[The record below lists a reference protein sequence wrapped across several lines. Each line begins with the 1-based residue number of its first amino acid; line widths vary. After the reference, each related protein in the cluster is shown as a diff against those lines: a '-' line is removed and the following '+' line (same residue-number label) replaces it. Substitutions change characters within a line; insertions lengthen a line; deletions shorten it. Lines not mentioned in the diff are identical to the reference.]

1 MDTCNILERRM
12 HFFKNLSFW
21 KKLLIMGA
29 IPLALLGVVIGVLS
43 FQKAD
48 AVVRQSE
55 KRVLSDT
62 INRVDVSLNVK
73 VRQIDSLMQTVAGSA
88 EAQELTTLNQPGSSS
103 PADTAGLRQLC
114 QNLFSPFT
122 EISDVNILLGERV
135 IYTSRT
141 EDSALDP
148 DILAMLYERAERYP
162 DKAIWSN
169 LTTGLYARELK
180 TADGLLIYT
189 GLRDESD
196 KTVGLVVAEVNPRTF
211 GSYIL
216 TKQKILGYQTT
227 FITDREGAFIFGDNA
242 VREGWRE
249 AILQRYQAGERKSNI
264 ELDGTEYYVCSQY
277 NGLTG
282 WVTFTMIPENKLFPE
297 ANSLKQYTV
306 ALVAVS
312 IVLASVFLMI
322 QALAIT
328 KPLAR
333 LKTGMKQVQDKNFEL
348 QLENDRKDEIGE
360 LTETFNYMVNRI
372 HILVNQ
378 VYQEK
383 IAQKTAEIEALQA
396 QINPHFLY
404 NTLDTINWMLID
416 RDEMEV
422 SAIVVALGKLM
433 QYSMDTATAMVSLS
447 EECRHV
453 RDYLLIQKFRLE
465 DRLEFSL
472 YFDPSLETFKVP
484 KLILQPL
491 IENAIEHGIHHAGRP
506 GILRINAARAGNR
519 VYITVSDNGRGMTP
533 DELYQ
538 FKRLLSNDSV
548 GYKNIGV
555 RNVARRLQLHFNDR
569 CEFVVDNTLGGG
581 LSITIV
587 LPLDEGALPEH
598 IAIPISEED
607 QA

>member
-1 MDTCNILERRM
+1 M
-12 HFFKNLSFW
+12 HFFRNISFW
-21 KKLLIMGA
+21 KKLLLMGA
-29 IPLALLGVVIGVLS
+29 IPLALLGVVIGFLS
-43 FQKAD
+43 YQKAD
-48 AVVRQSE
+48 KVVRQSE

-88 EAQELTTLNQPGSSS
+88 EAQELARADSAGGKGLIGTTALSV
-103 PADTAGLRQLC
+103 LC
-114 QNLFSPFT
+114 QNLFGPFG
-122 EISDVNILLGERV
+122 EISDVNILLGEQLV
-135 IYTSRT
+135 YTSRM
-141 EDSALDP
+141 EQAAIDP
-148 DILAMLYERAERYP
+148 VMLAELYDRAARYP
-162 DKAIWSN
+162 GKAIWSD
-169 LTTGLYARELK
+169 LTTGLYERESK
-180 TADGLLIYT
+180 SADGLLIYA
-189 GLRDESD
+189 GLRDTQGE
-196 KTVGLVVAEVNPRTF
+196 TIGLVVAEVNPRTF

-227 FITDREGAFIFGDNA
+227 FLTDRAGAIICGDNA
-242 VREGWRE
+242 VRDDWRK
-249 AILQRYQAGERKSNI
+249 AILLRYKAGERKSDI
-264 ELDGTEYYVCSQY
+264 ELGGTMYYVCSQY

-282 WVTFTMIPENKLFPE
+282 WVTFTMIPDNRLFPE
-297 ANSLKQYTV
+297 ANSLKQYTIV
-306 ALVAVS
+306 LVAVS
-312 IVLASVFLMI
+312 IVLAALFLLI
-322 QALAIT
+322 LALAIT

-348 QLENDRKDEIGE
+348 QLENDRRDEIGE

-422 SAIVVALGKLM
+422 SAIVVSLGKLM
-433 QYSMDTATAMVSLS
+433 QYSMDTATSMVSLL

-453 RDYLLIQKFRLE
+453 KDYLLIQKCRLE
-465 DRLEFSL
+465 DRLEFTL
-472 YFDPSLETFKVP
+472 NLDPSLETFKVP

-491 IENAIEHGIHHAGRP
+491 IENAIDHGIHHSGRP
-506 GILRINAARAGNR
+506 GILRVNAVRAGSR

-538 FKRLLSNDSV
+538 FKRLLSNDSI

-569 CEFVVDNTLGGG
+569 CEFAVDNTLGGG

-587 LPLDEGALPEH
+587 LPIDDAQALPEG
-598 IAIPISEED
+598 IPVTPSTGED
-607 QA
+607 EA

>member
-1 MDTCNILERRM
+1 M
-12 HFFKNLSFW
+12 HFFKNISFW
-21 KKLLIMGA
+21 KKLLITGA
-29 IPLALLGVVIGVLS
+29 VPLALLGVVIGVLS
-43 FQKAD
+43 YQKAD
-48 AVVRQSE
+48 QVVRQSE

-62 INRVDVSLNVK
+62 INRIDVNLNVK
-73 VRQIDSLMQTVAGSA
+73 VRQIDSLMQTVIGSA
-88 EAQELTTLNQPGSSS
+88 EAEELARLSESDNPGLMGTAELTL
-103 PADTAGLRQLC
+103 LC
-114 QNLFSPFT
+114 QNLFGPFS
-122 EISDVNILLGERV
+122 EISDVNILLGSQV
-135 IYTSRT
+135 VYTSRA
-141 EDSALDP
+141 EDAAIDP
-148 DILAMLYERAERYP
+148 TVLKELYARAEKYAK
-162 DKAIWSN
+162 KAIWSD
-169 LTTGLYARELK
+169 LTRGLYASA
-180 TADGLLIYT
+180 TDQANSLLIYA
-189 GLRDESD
+189 GLRNSREE
-196 KTVGLVVAEVNPRTF
+196 TVGLVVAEVNPRTF
-211 GSYIL
+211 GGAIL

-227 FITDREGAFIFGDNA
+227 FITDRSGAVIYGDNA
-242 VREGWRE
+242 VRDDWRRE
-249 AILQRYQAGERKSNI
+249 ILVRYKAGERKSNI
-264 ELDGTEYYVCSQY
+264 VLDGSMYYVCSQY

-282 WVTFTMIPENKLFPE
+282 WVTFTMIPDNKLFPE
-297 ANSLKQYTV
+297 AGSLKRYTV
-306 ALVAVS
+306 ALVAIS
-312 IVLASVFLMI
+312 IALASMFLLI
-322 QALAIT
+322 LAFAVT

-333 LKTGMKQVQDKNFEL
+333 LKTGMKQVQDKNFDL

-372 HILVNQ
+372 HVLVNQ

-433 QYSMDTATAMVSLS
+433 QYSMDTKVSMVSLL
-447 EECRHV
+447 EECKHV
-453 RDYLLIQKFRLE
+453 KDYLLIQKFRLE
-465 DRLEFSL
+465 DRLEFTL
-472 YFDPSLETFKVP
+472 NLDPSLETFKVP

-491 IENAIEHGIHHAGRP
+491 IENAIDHGIHNSGRA
-506 GILRINAARAGNR
+506 GILRVNAIRAGSR

-538 FKRLLSNDSV
+538 FKRLLCNDSI

-587 LPLDEGALPEH
+587 LPLDDFQGIEEQSADSPTGIEGE
-598 IAIPISEED
+598 

>member
-1 MDTCNILERRM
+1 M
-12 HFFKNLSFW
+12 HFFKNISFW

-43 FQKAD
+43 YQKAD
-48 AVVRQSE
+48 KVVRQSE

-62 INRVDVSLNVK
+62 INRIDISLNVK

-88 EAQELTTLNQPGSSS
+88 EAQELANLIESGVPGLVGTAELTL
-103 PADTAGLRQLC
+103 LC
-114 QNLFSPFT
+114 QNLFGPFS
-122 EISDVNILLGERV
+122 EISDVNILIGEQV
-135 IYTSRT
+135 VYTSRT
-141 EDSALDP
+141 EDAAIDP
-148 DILAMLYERAERYP
+148 VILADLYAHAEKYP
-162 DKAIWSN
+162 AKAIWSN
-169 LTTGLYARELK
+169 LTTGLYD
-180 TADGLLIYT
+180 TAANAADSLLIYA
-189 GLRDESD
+189 GLQNRHSE
-196 KTVGLVVAEVNPRTF
+196 TVGLVVAEVNPRTF
-211 GSYIL
+211 GGAIL

-227 FITDREGAFIFGDNA
+227 FITDREGTIIYGDNA
-242 VREGWRE
+242 VRDDWRS
-249 AILQRYQAGERKSNI
+249 ALLARYKAGERKSVI
-264 ELDGTEYYVCSQY
+264 ELGGVSYYICSQY

-282 WVTFTMIPENKLFPE
+282 WVTFTMIPDSKLFPE
-297 ANSLKQYTV
+297 ADSLKRYTV
-306 ALVAVS
+306 VLVTVS
-312 IVLASVFLMI
+312 VVLASMFLLI
-322 QALAIT
+322 LALAIT

-333 LKTGMKQVQDKNFEL
+333 LKNGMRQVQDKNFDL
-348 QLENDRKDEIGE
+348 QLENDRRDEIGE

-404 NTLDTINWMLID
+404 NTLDTINWMLIG

-433 QYSMDTATAMVSLS
+433 QYSMDTATSMVTLL

-453 RDYLLIQKFRLE
+453 KDYLLIQKFRLE
-465 DRLEFSL
+465 DRLEFTL
-472 YFDPSLETFKVP
+472 NLEDSLETFKVP

-491 IENAIEHGIHHAGRP
+491 IENAIDHGIHNSGRA
-506 GILRINAARAGNR
+506 GILRVNAIRAGSR
-519 VYITVSDNGRGMTP
+519 VYLTVSDNGRGMTP

-538 FKRLLSNDSV
+538 FKRLLSNDSI

-555 RNVARRLQLHFNDR
+555 RNVARRLQLHFNGR
-569 CEFVVDNTLGGG
+569 CEFVVNNTLGGG

-587 LPLDEGALPEH
+587 LPLDDEAMMLNNGVCSTQDDEGGTA
-598 IAIPISEED
+598 
-607 QA
+607 

>member
-1 MDTCNILERRM
+1 M
-12 HFFKNLSFW
+12 HFFRNISFW

-29 IPLALLGVVIGVLS
+29 IPLALLGVVIGALS
-43 FQKAD
+43 YSKAD
-48 AVVRQSE
+48 RVVRQSE

-62 INRVDVSLNVK
+62 INRIDISLNAK
-73 VRQIDSLMQTVAGSA
+73 VRQIDSLMQTVAGSM
-88 EAQELTTLNQPGSSS
+88 EAQELANLSESGVPSLVS
-103 PADTAGLRQLC
+103 TAVLSQLC
-114 QNLFSPFT
+114 QNLFGPFG
-122 EISDVNILLGERV
+122 EISAVNIMLGGQV
-135 IYTSRT
+135 IYTSR
-141 EDSALDP
+141 AKGAVVDP
-148 DILAMLYERAERYP
+148 VMLAELYDHAGRYP
-162 DKAIWSN
+162 GKAIWSN
-169 LTTGLYARELK
+169 LTTGLYE
-180 TADGLLIYT
+180 ADAEKAESLLIYI
-189 GLRDESD
+189 GLQSTRGE
-196 KTVGLVVAEVNPRTF
+196 TVGLVVAEVNPRAF
-211 GSYIL
+211 GGAIL

-227 FITDREGAFIFGDNA
+227 FITDREGAILYGDNT
-242 VREGWRE
+242 VLDDWRV
-249 AILQRYQAGERKSNI
+249 AILARYQAGERKSII
-264 ELDGTEYYVCSQY
+264 ELAGTSYYVCSQY

-282 WVTFTMIPENKLFPE
+282 WVTFTMIPDNKLFPE
-297 ANSLKQYTV
+297 ADSLKRYTV
-306 ALVAVS
+306 VLVTVS
-312 IVLASVFLMI
+312 VALASIFLLI
-322 QALAIT
+322 LAIAIT

-333 LKTGMKQVQDKNFEL
+333 LKTGMKQVQDKNFDL
-348 QLENDRKDEIGE
+348 QLENNRKDEIGE

-416 RDEMEV
+416 RDDMEV
-422 SAIVVALGKLM
+422 SAIIVALGKLM
-433 QYSMDTATAMVSLS
+433 QYSMDTGTSMGSLL

-453 RDYLLIQKFRLE
+453 KDYLLIQKFRLE
-465 DRLEFSL
+465 DRLDFTL
-472 YFDPSLETFKVP
+472 NLDPSLETFKVP

-491 IENAIEHGIHHAGRP
+491 IENAIDHGIHNSGRA
-506 GILRINAARAGNR
+506 GILRINTIRAGSR

-538 FKRLLSNDSV
+538 FKRLLSNDYI

-587 LPLDEGALPEH
+587 LPLDDEAVLLNSGADATPGDEGGDA
-598 IAIPISEED
+598 
-607 QA
+607 

>member
-1 MDTCNILERRM
+1 M
-12 HFFKNLSFW
+12 HFFRNISFW

-29 IPLALLGVVIGVLS
+29 IPLALLGVVIGALS
-43 FQKAD
+43 YTKAD
-48 AVVRQSE
+48 RVVRQSE

-62 INRVDVSLNVK
+62 INRIDVSLNVK
-73 VRQIDSLMQTVAGSA
+73 VRQIDSLMQTVAGSE
-88 EAQELTTLNQPGSSS
+88 EAQALVNLGASGTPGLIG
-103 PADTAGLRQLC
+103 TAGLSLLC
-114 QNLFSPFT
+114 QNLFGPFS
-122 EISDVNILLGERV
+122 EISDVNILLGEQAV
-135 IYTSRT
+135 YTSRA
-141 EDSALDP
+141 EDARIDP
-148 DILAMLYERAERYP
+148 MMLAELYERASKYP
-162 DKAIWSN
+162 GKAIWSN
-169 LTTGLYARELK
+169 LTTGLYETQDKKANS
-180 TADGLLIYT
+180 LLIYA
-189 GLRDESD
+189 GLQDSIGN
-196 KTVGLVVAEVNPRTF
+196 TLGLVVAEVNPRTF
-211 GSYIL
+211 GSAIL

-227 FITDREGAFIFGDNA
+227 FITDREGAIIYGDNA
-242 VREGWRE
+242 VRDDWRS
-249 AILQRYQAGERKSNI
+249 AILARYEAGERKSNI
-264 ELDGTEYYVCSQY
+264 ELDGTMYYVCSQY

-282 WVTFTMIPENKLFPE
+282 WVTFTMIPDNKLFPE
-297 ANSLKQYTV
+297 ADSLKRYTV
-306 ALVAVS
+306 ALVVVS
-312 IVLASVFLMI
+312 VALASMFLLI
-322 QALAIT
+322 LALAIT

-333 LKTGMKQVQDKNFEL
+333 LKTGMKQVQDKNFDL

-433 QYSMDTATAMVSLS
+433 QYSMNTATSMVSLL

-453 RDYLLIQKFRLE
+453 KDYLLIQKFRLE
-465 DRLEFSL
+465 DRLEFTL
-472 YFDPSLETFKVP
+472 NLDPSLETFKVP

-491 IENAIEHGIHHAGRP
+491 IENAIDHGIHNSGRA
-506 GILRINAARAGNR
+506 GILRVNAIRAGSR

-538 FKRLLSNDSV
+538 FKRLLCNDSI

-587 LPLDEGALPEH
+587 LPLDDEAVLLNSGADATPGDEGGDA
-598 IAIPISEED
+598 
-607 QA
+607 

>member
-1 MDTCNILERRM
+1 M
-12 HFFKNLSFW
+12 HFFKNILFW

-43 FQKAD
+43 YQKAD
-48 AVVRQSE
+48 NVVRQSE
-55 KRVLSDT
+55 KRVLSDS

-73 VRQIDSLMQTVAGSA
+73 VRQIDSLMQTIAGSA
-88 EAQELTTLNQPGSSS
+88 EAQRLANLSEKDAPAIVGTTEL
-103 PADTAGLRQLC
+103 AQLC
-114 QNLFSPFT
+114 QNLFDPFA
-122 EISDVNILLGERV
+122 EISDVNILFGEQV

-141 EDSALDP
+141 EDATLDP
-148 DILAMLYERAERYP
+148 DILAMLYERASSYP
-162 DKAIWSN
+162 GKAIWSD
-169 LTTGLYARELK
+169 LMTGLYDSES
-180 TADGLLIYT
+180 TSGDGLLIYT
-189 GLRDESD
+189 GLRSD
-196 KTVGLVVAEVNPRTF
+196 TDDTVGLVVAEVDPSTF

-227 FITDREGAFIFGDNA
+227 FITDREGAVICGDNA
-242 VREGWRE
+242 VRDDWRE
-249 AILQRYQAGERKSNI
+249 AILLRYKEGERKSNI
-264 ELDGTEYYVCSQY
+264 ELDGTTYYVCSQY

-282 WVTFTMIPENKLFPE
+282 WVTFTMIPDNKLFPE
-297 ANSLKQYTV
+297 ASSLKQYTV
-306 ALVAVS
+306 VLVAVS
-312 IVLASVFLMI
+312 VLLASVFLLI

-383 IAQKTAEIEALQA
+383 IAQKIAEIEALQA

-433 QYSMDTATAMVSLS
+433 QYSMDTSTSMVTLT

-472 YFDPSLETFKVP
+472 NFDPSLESFRVP

-491 IENAIEHGIHHAGRP
+491 IENAIDHGIQHSGRP
-506 GILRINAARAGNR
+506 GILRVNASRAGNR

-533 DELYQ
+533 DELFQ
-538 FKRLLSNDSV
+538 FKRLLCNDSI

-587 LPLDEGALPEH
+587 LPLDEGALPED
-598 IAIPISEED
+598 ITIPISEEG
-607 QA
+607 QT

>member
-1 MDTCNILERRM
+1 MHLFRNI
-12 HFFKNLSFW
+12 SFW

-43 FQKAD
+43 YQKAD
-48 AVVRQSE
+48 KVVRQSE

-73 VRQIDSLMQTVAGSA
+73 VRQIDSLIQTVAGST
-88 EAQELTTLNQPGSSS
+88 EAQELTQLSASSA
-103 PADTAGLRQLC
+103 PILVGTAELSKLC
-114 QNLFSPFT
+114 QNLFGPFG
-122 EISDVNILLGERV
+122 EISDVNILLGEQV
-135 IYTSRT
+135 VYTSRM
-141 EDSALDP
+141 EDADIDP
-148 DILAMLYERAERYP
+148 LILAELYERAGRYP
-162 DKAIWSN
+162 TKAIWSN
-169 LTTGLYARELK
+169 LTTGLYERELK
-180 TADGLLIYT
+180 AADGLLIYA
-189 GLRDESD
+189 GLQDGQGE
-196 KTVGLVVAEVNPRTF
+196 TVGLVVAEIVPRTF

-227 FITDREGAFIFGDNA
+227 FITDREGAIICGDNA
-242 VREGWRE
+242 VRDDWRE
-249 AILQRYQAGERKSNI
+249 AILLRYQAGERKSNI
-264 ELDGTEYYVCSQY
+264 ELGGTMYYVCSQY

-282 WVTFTMIPENKLFPE
+282 WVTFTMIPDNRLFPE

-306 ALVAVS
+306 VLVAVS
-312 IVLASVFLMI
+312 IVLAALFLLI
-322 QALAIT
+322 LALAIT
-328 KPLAR
+328 KPLAQ
-333 LKTGMKQVQDKNFEL
+333 LKNGMKQVQDKNFEL

-433 QYSMDTATAMVSLS
+433 QYSMDTATSMVSLA

-453 RDYLLIQKFRLE
+453 KDYLLIQKFRLE
-465 DRLEFSL
+465 DRLEFTL
-472 YFDPSLETFKVP
+472 NLDPSLEDFKVP

-491 IENAIEHGIHHAGRP
+491 IENAIDHGIHNSGRA
-506 GILRINAARAGNR
+506 GILRVSAIRAGSR
-519 VYITVSDNGRGMTP
+519 VYISVSDNGRGMTP

-538 FKRLLSNDSV
+538 FKRLLSNDSI

-555 RNVARRLQLHFNDR
+555 RNVARRLQLHFSDR

-587 LPLDEGALPEH
+587 LPLDEKQA
-598 IAIPISEED
+598 IAQQGTEQNASYEGER
-607 QA
+607 A

>member
-1 MDTCNILERRM
+1 M
-12 HFFKNLSFW
+12 HFFRNISFW

-43 FQKAD
+43 YQKAD
-48 AVVRQSE
+48 KVVRQSE

-73 VRQIDSLMQTVAGSA
+73 VRQINSLMQTVAGSA
-88 EAQELTTLNQPGSSS
+88 EAQALAALREADAPVLVGTAEL
-103 PADTAGLRQLC
+103 AQLC
-114 QNLFSPFT
+114 QNLFGPFG
-122 EISDVNILLGERV
+122 EISDVNILLGEQIV
-135 IYTSRT
+135 YTSRT
-141 EDSALDP
+141 ENAALDP
-148 DILAMLYERAERYP
+148 DILAMLYERADRYP
-162 DKAIWSN
+162 GKAIWSN
-169 LTTGLYARELK
+169 LTTGLYDRELK
-180 TADGLLIYT
+180 RTDGLLIYI
-189 GLRDESD
+189 GLRDENEQ
-196 KTVGLVVAEVNPRTF
+196 TVGLVVAEVNPRTF

-227 FITDREGAFIFGDNA
+227 FITDREGAVICGDNA
-242 VREGWRE
+242 VREDWRE
-249 AILQRYQAGERKSNI
+249 AILLRYKAGERKSNI
-264 ELDGTEYYVCSQY
+264 ELDGTTYYVCSQY

-282 WVTFTMIPENKLFPE
+282 WVTFTMIPDNKLFPE
-297 ANSLKQYTV
+297 ASSLKQYTV
-306 ALVAVS
+306 VLVAVS

-333 LKTGMKQVQDKNFEL
+333 LKTGMKQVQDKNFDL

-433 QYSMDTATAMVSLS
+433 QYSMDTATSMVYLA

-453 RDYLLIQKFRLE
+453 KDYLLIQKFRLE
-465 DRLEFSL
+465 DKLEFTL
-472 YFDPSLETFKVP
+472 NFDPSLETFKVP

-491 IENAIEHGIHHAGRP
+491 IENAIDHGIHHSGRP
-506 GILRINAARAGNR
+506 GILRVNAVRAGNR

-538 FKRLLSNDSV
+538 FKRLLCNDSI

-587 LPLDEGALPEH
+587 LPLDEGAVPDD
-598 IAIPISEED
+598 IAIPIIEEG

>member
-1 MDTCNILERRM
+1 M
-12 HFFKNLSFW
+12 HFFRNISFW

-43 FQKAD
+43 YQKAD
-48 AVVRQSE
+48 KVVRQSE

-73 VRQIDSLMQTVAGSA
+73 VRQIDSLMQTVASSA
-88 EAQELTTLNQPGSSS
+88 EAQNLAHLSRTDAPGLVG
-103 PADTAGLRQLC
+103 TAALAQLC
-114 QNLFSPFT
+114 QNLFGPFG
-122 EISDVNILLGERV
+122 EISDVNILLGEQV
-135 IYTSRT
+135 IYTSHT
-141 EDSALDP
+141 EDAIIDP
-148 DILAMLYERAERYP
+148 VILAELYDRAGRYP
-162 DKAIWSN
+162 GKAIWSN
-169 LTTGLYARELK
+169 LTTGLYETESDA
-180 TADGLLIYT
+180 AGSLLIYA
-189 GLRDESD
+189 GLHSENGE
-196 KTVGLVVAEVNPRTF
+196 TIGLAVAEVNPRTF

-227 FITDREGAFIFGDNA
+227 FITDREGAVICGDNA
-242 VREGWRE
+242 VRDDWRK
-249 AILQRYQAGERKSNI
+249 AILLRYKAGERKSNI
-264 ELDGTEYYVCSQY
+264 ELDGTTYYVCSQY

-282 WVTFTMIPENKLFPE
+282 WVTFTMIPDNKLFPE

-306 ALVAVS
+306 VLVAVS

-348 QLENDRKDEIGE
+348 QLENDRRDEIGE

-433 QYSMDTATAMVSLS
+433 QYSMDTATSMVSLA

-453 RDYLLIQKFRLE
+453 KDYLLIQKFRLE
-465 DRLEFSL
+465 DRLEFTL
-472 YFDPSLETFKVP
+472 NLDPTLETFKVP

-491 IENAIEHGIHHAGRP
+491 IENAIDHGIHHSGRA
-506 GILRINAARAGNR
+506 GILRVNAVRAGSR

-538 FKRLLSNDSV
+538 FKRLLCNDSV

-587 LPLDEGALPEH
+587 LPLDDAQALPES
-598 IAIPISEED
+598 IPVNPNTEE
-607 QA
+607 AEA

>member
-1 MDTCNILERRM
+1 M
-12 HFFKNLSFW
+12 HFFRNISFW

-43 FQKAD
+43 YQKAD
-48 AVVRQSE
+48 KVVRQSE

-88 EAQELTTLNQPGSSS
+88 EAQELAHLSRTDAPGLVG
-103 PADTAGLRQLC
+103 TAALAQLC
-114 QNLFSPFT
+114 QNLFGPFG
-122 EISDVNILLGERV
+122 EISDVNILLGEQV

-141 EDSALDP
+141 EDAIIDP
-148 DILAMLYERAERYP
+148 VILAELYDRAGRYP
-162 DKAIWSN
+162 GKAIWSN
-169 LTTGLYARELK
+169 LTTGLYETESDA
-180 TADGLLIYT
+180 ADSLLIYA
-189 GLRDESD
+189 GLHSENGE
-196 KTVGLVVAEVNPRTF
+196 TIGLAVAEINTRTF

-227 FITDREGAFIFGDNA
+227 FITDREGAVICGDNA
-242 VREGWRE
+242 VRDDWRK
-249 AILQRYQAGERKSNI
+249 AILLRYKAGERKSNI
-264 ELDGTEYYVCSQY
+264 ELDGTTYYVCSQY

-282 WVTFTMIPENKLFPE
+282 WVTFTMIPDNKLFPE

-306 ALVAVS
+306 VLVAVS

-348 QLENDRKDEIGE
+348 QLENDRRDEIGE

-433 QYSMDTATAMVSLS
+433 QYSMDTATSMVSLA

-453 RDYLLIQKFRLE
+453 KDYLLIQKFRLE
-465 DRLEFSL
+465 DRLEFTL
-472 YFDPSLETFKVP
+472 NLDPTLETFKVP

-491 IENAIEHGIHHAGRP
+491 IENAIDHGIHHSGRA
-506 GILRINAARAGNR
+506 GILRVNAVRAGSR

-538 FKRLLSNDSV
+538 FKRLLCNDSV

-587 LPLDEGALPEH
+587 LPLDDAQALPES
-598 IAIPISEED
+598 IPVTPNGEE
-607 QA
+607 AEA

>member
-1 MDTCNILERRM
+1 M
-12 HFFKNLSFW
+12 HFFRNISFW

-29 IPLALLGVVIGVLS
+29 IPLALLGVVIGALS
-43 FQKAD
+43 YQRAD
-48 AVVRQSE
+48 NVVRQSE
-55 KRVLSDT
+55 KRVLSDM
-62 INRVDVSLNVK
+62 INRIDVSLNVK
-73 VRQIDSLMQTVAGSA
+73 VRQVDSLMQTIAGSA
-88 EAQELTTLNQPGSSS
+88 EAQEIAQLSHS
-103 PADTAGLRQLC
+103 AERVVAETAELSRLC
-114 QNLFSPFT
+114 RNLFGPFS
-122 EISDVNILLGERV
+122 EISDVNLLLDEHV
-135 IYTSRT
+135 IYTSRS
-141 EDSALDP
+141 EDAKIDSDVLT
-148 DILAMLYERAERYP
+148 MLYEHADRYP
-162 DKAIWSN
+162 GKAIWSN
-169 LTTGLYARELK
+169 LTTGLYTREVK
-180 TADGLLIYT
+180 ATDELLIYI
-189 GLRDESD
+189 GLRNENEE
-196 KTVGLVVAEVNPRTF
+196 TVGLVVAEVNPRTF

-216 TKQKILGYQTT
+216 TKQKILSYQTT
-227 FITDREGAFIFGDNA
+227 FITDREGAIICGDNA
-242 VREGWRE
+242 VRDDWRE
-249 AILQRYQAGERKSNI
+249 VILLRYKAGERKSNVT
-264 ELDGTEYYVCSQY
+264 LDGTIYYVCSQY

-282 WVTFTMIPENKLFPE
+282 WITFTMIPDNKLFPD
-297 ANSLKQYTV
+297 ANSLKQYTT

-312 IVLASVFLMI
+312 IVLASMFLLV
-322 QALAIT
+322 LAIATT
-328 KPLAR
+328 KPLER
-333 LKTGMKQVQDKNFEL
+333 LKIGMKQVQDKNFDL

-378 VYQEK
+378 VFQEK

-433 QYSMDTATAMVSLS
+433 QYSMDTATSMVSLA

-453 RDYLLIQKFRLE
+453 KDYLLIQKFRLE
-465 DRLEFSL
+465 DRLEFTL
-472 YFDPSLETFKVP
+472 NLDPSLESFKVP

-491 IENAIEHGIHHAGRP
+491 IENAIEHGIHHSGRP
-506 GILRINAARAGNR
+506 GILRVNAVHAGNR
-519 VYITVSDNGRGMTP
+519 IFITVSDNGRGMTP

-538 FKRLLSNDSV
+538 FKRLLCNDSI

-587 LPLDEGALPEH
+587 LPLDDDMLPKDTSISIDEEGTA
-598 IAIPISEED
+598 
-607 QA
+607 

>member
-1 MDTCNILERRM
+1 M
-12 HFFKNLSFW
+12 HFFRNISFW
-21 KKLLIMGA
+21 KKLLLMGA
-29 IPLALLGVVIGVLS
+29 IPLALLGVVIGFLS
-43 FQKAD
+43 YQKAD
-48 AVVRQSE
+48 KVVRQSE

-88 EAQELTTLNQPGSSS
+88 EAQELAHADSAGGTGLIGTTALSV
-103 PADTAGLRQLC
+103 LC
-114 QNLFSPFT
+114 QNLFGPFG
-122 EISDVNILLGERV
+122 EISDVNILLGEQLV
-135 IYTSRT
+135 YTSRT
-141 EDSALDP
+141 EQAAIDP
-148 DILAMLYERAERYP
+148 VMLAELYDRAARYP
-162 DKAIWSN
+162 GKAIWSD
-169 LTTGLYARELK
+169 LTTGLYERESK
-180 TADGLLIYT
+180 SADGLLIYA
-189 GLRDESD
+189 GLRDAQGE
-196 KTVGLVVAEVNPRTF
+196 TIGLVVAEVNPRTF

-227 FITDREGAFIFGDNA
+227 FLTDRAGAIICGDNA
-242 VREGWRE
+242 VRDDWRK
-249 AILQRYQAGERKSNI
+249 AILLRYKAGERKSDI
-264 ELDGTEYYVCSQY
+264 ELDGTMYYVCSQY

-282 WVTFTMIPENKLFPE
+282 WVTFTMIPDNRLFPE
-297 ANSLKQYTV
+297 ANSLKQYTIV
-306 ALVAVS
+306 LVSVS
-312 IVLASVFLMI
+312 IVLAALFLLI
-322 QALAIT
+322 LALAIT

-333 LKTGMKQVQDKNFEL
+333 LKTGMKQVQDKNFDL
-348 QLENDRKDEIGE
+348 QLENDRRDEIGE

-433 QYSMDTATAMVSLS
+433 QYSMDTATSMVSLL

-453 RDYLLIQKFRLE
+453 KDYLLIQKFRLE
-465 DRLEFSL
+465 DRLEFTL
-472 YFDPSLETFKVP
+472 NLDPSLETFKVP

-491 IENAIEHGIHHAGRP
+491 IENAIDHGIHHSGRP
-506 GILRINAARAGNR
+506 GILRVNAVRAGSR

-538 FKRLLSNDSV
+538 FKRLLSNDSI

-569 CEFVVDNTLGGG
+569 CEFAVDNTLGGG

-587 LPLDEGALPEH
+587 LPIDDTQALPEG
-598 IAIPISEED
+598 IPVPPSTGEED
-607 QA
+607 A

>member
-1 MDTCNILERRM
+1 M
-12 HFFKNLSFW
+12 HFFRNISFW

-43 FQKAD
+43 YQKAD
-48 AVVRQSE
+48 KVVRQSE

-88 EAQELTTLNQPGSSS
+88 EAQALAALREADAPVLVGTAEL
-103 PADTAGLRQLC
+103 AQLC
-114 QNLFSPFT
+114 QNLFGAFG
-122 EISDVNILLGERV
+122 EISDVNILLDEQIV
-135 IYTSRT
+135 YTSRT
-141 EDSALDP
+141 ETAALDP
-148 DILAMLYERAERYP
+148 DILAMLYERADRYP
-162 DKAIWSN
+162 GKAIWSN
-169 LTTGLYARELK
+169 LTTGLYDRELK
-180 TADGLLIYT
+180 PADGLLIYI
-189 GLRDESD
+189 GLQDENEQ
-196 KTVGLVVAEVNPRTF
+196 TVGLVVAEVNPRTF

-227 FITDREGAFIFGDNA
+227 FITDREGAVICGDNA
-242 VREGWRE
+242 VREDWRK
-249 AILQRYQAGERKSNI
+249 AILLRYKAGERKSNI
-264 ELDGTEYYVCSQY
+264 DLDGTTYYVCSQY

-282 WVTFTMIPENKLFPE
+282 WVTFTMIPDNKLFPE
-297 ANSLKQYTV
+297 ASSLKQYTV
-306 ALVAVS
+306 VLVAVS

-333 LKTGMKQVQDKNFEL
+333 LKTGMKQVQDKNFDL

-433 QYSMDTATAMVSLS
+433 QYSMDTATSMVYLA

-453 RDYLLIQKFRLE
+453 KDYLLIQKFRLE
-465 DRLEFSL
+465 DKLEFTL
-472 YFDPSLETFKVP
+472 NFDPSLETFKVP

-491 IENAIEHGIHHAGRP
+491 IENAIDHGIHHSGRP
-506 GILRINAARAGNR
+506 GILRVNAVRAGNR

-538 FKRLLSNDSV
+538 FKRLLCNDSI

-587 LPLDEGALPEH
+587 LPLDEGALPDD
-598 IAIPISEED
+598 IAIPIIEEG

>member
-1 MDTCNILERRM
+1 M
-12 HFFKNLSFW
+12 HFFRNVSFW

-43 FQKAD
+43 YQKAD
-48 AVVRQSE
+48 KVVRQSE

-73 VRQIDSLMQTVAGSA
+73 VRQIDSLMQTVAGSS
-88 EAQELTTLNQPGSSS
+88 EAGELIRAGSIEGSALVGTTSLS
-103 PADTAGLRQLC
+103 LLC
-114 QNLFSPFT
+114 QNLFGPFG
-122 EISDVNILLGERV
+122 EISDVNILLGGEV
-135 IYTSRT
+135 VYTSRT
-141 EDSALDP
+141 EDATIDP
-148 DILAMLYERAERYP
+148 VMLAELYERAGRYP
-162 DKAIWSN
+162 GKAIWSN
-169 LTTGLYARELK
+169 LTSGLYETEPEA
-180 TADGLLIYT
+180 ADGLLVYA
-189 GLRDESD
+189 GLQDEHLE
-196 KTVGLVVAEVNPRTF
+196 TIGLVVAEINPRTF

-227 FITDREGAFIFGDNA
+227 FITDREGAIICGDNA
-242 VREGWRE
+242 VRDDWRKD
-249 AILQRYQAGERKSNI
+249 ILLRYQAGERKSNI
-264 ELDGTEYYVCSQY
+264 ELGGNMYYVCSQY

-282 WVTFTMIPENKLFPE
+282 WVTFTMIPDNKLFPE
-297 ANSLKQYTV
+297 ASSLKQYTV
-306 ALVAVS
+306 VLVAISV
-312 IVLASVFLMI
+312 VLASLFLLI
-322 QALAIT
+322 LALAIT

-333 LKTGMKQVQDKNFEL
+333 LKNGMKQVQDKNFDL
-348 QLENDRKDEIGE
+348 QLENDRRDEIGE

-383 IAQKTAEIEALQA
+383 IAQKNAEIEALQA

-433 QYSMDTATAMVSLS
+433 QYTMDTASSMVTLS

-453 RDYLLIQKFRLE
+453 RDYLMIQKFRLE
-465 DRLEFSL
+465 DRLEFTL
-472 YFDPSLETFKVP
+472 NLDPSLESFKVP

-491 IENAIEHGIHHAGRP
+491 IENAIDHGIHNSGRA
-506 GILRINAARAGNR
+506 GILRVSAIRAGSR

-538 FKRLLSNDSV
+538 FKRLLCNDSI

-555 RNVARRLQLHFNDR
+555 RNVARRLQLHFSDR

-587 LPLDEGALPEH
+587 LPLDEEPAMLNEPQMIESDGEGMRT
-598 IAIPISEED
+598 
-607 QA
+607 

>member
-1 MDTCNILERRM
+1 M
-12 HFFKNLSFW
+12 HFFRNISFW
-21 KKLLIMGA
+21 KKLLLMGA
-29 IPLALLGVVIGVLS
+29 IPLALLGVVIGFLS
-43 FQKAD
+43 YQKAD
-48 AVVRQSE
+48 KVVRQSE

-88 EAQELTTLNQPGSSS
+88 EAQELARADSAGGKGLIGTTALSV
-103 PADTAGLRQLC
+103 LC
-114 QNLFSPFT
+114 QNLFGPFG
-122 EISDVNILLGERV
+122 EISDVNILLGEQLV
-135 IYTSRT
+135 YTSRT
-141 EDSALDP
+141 EQVAIDP
-148 DILAMLYERAERYP
+148 VMLAELYDRAARYP
-162 DKAIWSN
+162 GKAIWSD
-169 LTTGLYARELK
+169 LTTGLYERESK
-180 TADGLLIYT
+180 SADGLLIYA
-189 GLRDESD
+189 GLRDTQGE
-196 KTVGLVVAEVNPRTF
+196 TIGLVVAEVNPRTF

-227 FITDREGAFIFGDNA
+227 FLTDRAGAIICGDNA
-242 VREGWRE
+242 VRDDWRK
-249 AILQRYQAGERKSNI
+249 AILLRYKAGERKSDI
-264 ELDGTEYYVCSQY
+264 ELGGTMYYVCSQY

-282 WVTFTMIPENKLFPE
+282 WVTFTMIPDNRLFPE
-297 ANSLKQYTV
+297 ANSLKQYTIV
-306 ALVAVS
+306 LVAVS
-312 IVLASVFLMI
+312 IVLAALFLLI
-322 QALAIT
+322 LALAIT

-348 QLENDRKDEIGE
+348 QLENDRRDEIGE

-433 QYSMDTATAMVSLS
+433 QYSMDTATSMVSLL

-453 RDYLLIQKFRLE
+453 KDYLLIQKFRLE
-465 DRLEFSL
+465 DRLEFTL
-472 YFDPSLETFKVP
+472 NLDPTLETFKVP

-491 IENAIEHGIHHAGRP
+491 IENAIDHGIHHSGRP
-506 GILRINAARAGNR
+506 GILRVNAVRAGSR

-538 FKRLLSNDSV
+538 FKRLLSNDSI

-569 CEFVVDNTLGGG
+569 CEFAVDNTLGGG

-587 LPLDEGALPEH
+587 LPIDDAQALPEG
-598 IAIPISEED
+598 IPVTPSTGED
-607 QA
+607 EA

>member
-1 MDTCNILERRM
+1 M

-29 IPLALLGVVIGVLS
+29 VPIALLGVVIGVLS
-43 FQKAD
+43 YQKAD
-48 AVVRQSE
+48 SVVRQSE

-62 INRVDVSLNVK
+62 INRIDVSLNSK
-73 VRQIDSLMQTVAGSA
+73 VRQINSLMQTVVGSEEVAALTRLSESSGLELVGTA
-88 EAQELTTLNQPGSSS
+88 ELSM
-103 PADTAGLRQLC
+103 LC
-114 QNLFSPFT
+114 QNLFGPFS
-122 EISDVNILLGERV
+122 EISDVNILIGDQV
-135 IYTSRT
+135 VYSSRT
-141 EDSALDP
+141 ESAAISP
-148 DILAMLYERAERYP
+148 DTLKQLYARADEFP
-162 DKAIWSN
+162 SKAIWSD
-169 LTTGLYARELK
+169 LTTGLYAPESE
-180 TADGLLIYT
+180 TASSLLIYA
-189 GLRDESD
+189 GLPDSAGE
-196 KTVGLVVAEVNPRTF
+196 TIGLVVVEIDPRTF
-211 GSYIL
+211 GSAIL

-227 FITDREGAFIFGDNA
+227 FITDRQGAIIYGDNA
-242 VREGWRE
+242 VRDDWRGLIR
-249 AILQRYQAGERKSNI
+249 ARYKAGERKSVI
-264 ELDGTEYYVCSQY
+264 ELGDSMYYVCSQY

-282 WVTFTMIPENKLFPE
+282 WVTFTMIPDNKLFPE
-297 ANSLKQYTV
+297 AGLLKQYTV
-306 ALVAVS
+306 ALVTIS
-312 IVLASVFLMI
+312 IVLASIFLLI
-322 QALAIT
+322 LALAIT

-348 QLENDRKDEIGE
+348 QLENDRRDEIGE
-360 LTETFNYMVNRI
+360 LTDSFNYMVNRI

-433 QYSMDTATAMVSLS
+433 QYSMDTATSKVSLL
-447 EECRHV
+447 EECRNV
-453 RDYLLIQKFRLE
+453 KDYLLIQKFRLE
-465 DRLEFSL
+465 DRLEFTL
-472 YFDPSLETFKVP
+472 NLDPTLESFKIP

-491 IENAIEHGIHHAGRP
+491 IENAIDHGIHNSGRA
-506 GILRINAARAGNR
+506 GILRINAIRAGSR
-519 VYITVSDNGRGMTP
+519 AYITVSDNGRGMTP

-538 FKRLLSNDSV
+538 FKRLLSNDSI

-569 CEFVVDNTLGGG
+569 CEFLVDNTLGGG

-587 LPLDEGALPEH
+587 LPLDEATARSDGS
-598 IAIPISEED
+598 IAAPDEGGN
-607 QA
+607 A